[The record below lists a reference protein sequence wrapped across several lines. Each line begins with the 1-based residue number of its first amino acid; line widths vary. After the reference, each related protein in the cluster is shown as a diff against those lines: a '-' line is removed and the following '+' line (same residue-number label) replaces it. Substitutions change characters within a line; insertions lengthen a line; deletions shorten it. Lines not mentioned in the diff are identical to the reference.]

1 MEKAWRIVNTKKNFE
16 MNFTSNSMYLLKN
29 KKKIEINLK
38 NWKKIN
44 KKKIKIVEKIKY

>member
-1 MEKAWRIVNTKKNFE
+1 
-16 MNFTSNSMYLLKN
+16 MYLLKN